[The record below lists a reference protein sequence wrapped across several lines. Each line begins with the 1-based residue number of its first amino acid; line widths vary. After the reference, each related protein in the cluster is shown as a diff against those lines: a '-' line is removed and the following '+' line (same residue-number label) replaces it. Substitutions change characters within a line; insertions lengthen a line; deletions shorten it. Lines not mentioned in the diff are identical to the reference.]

1 MNHIY
6 RSIWN
11 EALGVWLAVS
21 ELAKGRGKSV
31 ATRRKLLLTGGLVLC
46 SSSAWA
52 LPVGEQLVAG
62 QASVSIPSADRMQ
75 INQASQNAII
85 NWQGFSV
92 GQNQAVNVLQPN
104 SQAALLNRVVG
115 QDASQIQGH
124 INANGQVYLVNP
136 NGVLFS
142 NTAQVDVGG
151 LIASTHNISNADFM
165 NGNKHFTQNGAT
177 GNVENHGTINT
188 LEGGVVALI
197 GEQVTNTG
205 TINTPKG
212 TTALAAGKTV
222 DLDFQGNGLVE
233 VKVSEAA
240 LNAQIHNKGAL
251 QADGGRVVMTAKAAG
266 QLIDTVI
273 NQEGT
278 VQAQSLLERNGEI
291 ILAAGYVA
299 QTGSLNVSG
308 ATGGK
313 IDIKARAILDA
324 GTSNADGTVGKAG
337 DITMLAHDAVIQTAS
352 ANAHANGATTG
363 GKVHIQAGN
372 RVYSSGSLSA
382 TGTQGGSINVVSEDS
397 VVLAA
402 AQLNASGD
410 QQGGVIHVGG
420 EAHGANKTLPNAKT
434 TYINGATTLKADGGK
449 GQVVVWSDD
458 TTDAYGTI
466 SANSVGNIEVSSRG
480 TLTYGATADA
490 GQGGSLLLDPKNI
503 IISATGGMAS
513 YGLIDPHPVASSLF
527 GQANVLLGNTV
538 NGVFTENGNIA
549 VSSANDS
556 FAASNAGAVYLFNS
570 TTGALLATLTG
581 SNANDY
587 VGLYGITAL
596 SNGNYVVRSP
606 NWSDYKGAATWGN
619 GLTGISGMVSSA
631 NSLVGSTAYDNVS
644 GNGVTALSNGNYVVS
659 SPRWKNT
666 QVPNTSALPYD
677 PWLGTN
683 AGAVTW
689 GNGSTGSNGIVSS
702 ANSLVGAATFDQVGF
717 FGVTALTNG
726 NYVVGSPYWDDGNTP
741 DVGAAT
747 WGNGLTGTSGFI
759 NSTNSLVGTFANE
772 RMGGSVALS
781 NGNYVVL
788 SHGWNSGAVTWGD
801 GSTGISGKVNA
812 NNSLIGISAVTP
824 LSNGNY
830 VASNPYWYNGAIPE
844 VGIVTWGNGSTG
856 TSGIANAFNS
866 LIGSSAYDHIGSDGN
881 IIALT
886 NGNYVIASPLW
897 DNGSIINA
905 GAVTWANGSTAIR
918 GTISPA
924 NSLVGTT
931 TNDFNKVS
939 IIALNNGNYVIG
951 NPTWDNGT
959 IVDAGAATWGNGLT
973 GISGVINSTN
983 SLVGSQS
990 SDAVSSIENNYYAS
1004 YYAYNV
1010 SFPITSLQN
1019 GIVALNNGNYV
1030 VTSSR
1035 WSNGNKSRAGA
1046 VTWANGNTGISGVIN
1061 STNSLVGTT
1070 AFDNVGYNG
1079 VTALSNGNYV
1089 ISSPYWHNGSIADA
1103 GAVTWG
1109 NGQTGSVGDI
1119 SANNSLVGTNAS
1131 DYVGSLYTFYPGRP
1145 GRGPAS
1151 PPQYPYSTISNTI
1164 FALSNGNYI
1173 VGSNNWANNS
1183 GATTWGNGQ
1192 SGTIGTIDSNNSFL
1206 NANVYSVIGGSIGSI
1221 LSNGNYLQGNLRIA
1235 TPQNIYFNNGIGQTM
1250 NFAPLVLTNTLAT
1263 GTNITLQASNDITLN
1278 TDVIVQGNNGGTLTL
1293 QAGRNINLNA
1303 SIRTANGDF
1312 TAIAGDPN
1320 ALTSDREAGIPTIT
1334 LGSGATINA
1343 GTGKVILAAINGN
1356 FINLSG
1362 SINPISAK
1370 QWLIYSTDPS
1380 QNILGGMTADNI
1392 GFNQAF
1398 TTNTPSYANTGTW
1411 FLYSNVAPPIITA
1424 PLITPPATTLPEP
1437 ITTPQ
1442 QNNAP
1447 VAQLALI
1454 SPDTNKLVQSNK
1466 PTNFESWLSQLT
1478 PLQRSTSFEENNK
1491 QLIPQDNNPLLDIE
1505 NGGIKLP
1512 VLP

>member
-1 MNHIY
+1 LFYKVQILNLMAVRHTMNHIY
-6 RSIWN
+6 RSTWN
-11 EALGVWLAVS
+11 S
-21 ELAKGRGKSV
+21 
-31 ATRRKLLLTGGLVLC
+31 ATTPRKLLLTSGLLLC
-46 SSSAWA
+46 SSSIWA

-62 QASVSIPSADRMQ
+62 QASVSIPGADRMQ

-92 GQNQAVNVLQPN
+92 GQNQSVNILQPN

-151 LIASTHNISNADFM
+151 LIATTHTISNADFM

-177 GNVENHGTINT
+177 GSVENHGTINT
-188 LEGGVVALI
+188 PEGGVVALI

-212 TTALAAGKTV
+212 TTTLAAGKTV

-240 LNAQIHNKGAL
+240 LKAQIDNKGVL

-278 VQAQSLLERNGEI
+278 VRAQGLVERNGEI
-291 ILAAGYVA
+291 ILEAGYVA
-299 QTGSLNVSG
+299 QTGNLNVSG

-324 GTSNADGTVGKAG
+324 GTSNADGAAGKAG
-337 DITMLAHDAVIQTAS
+337 DIKMLAHDAVIQTAS
-352 ANAHANGATTG
+352 ANAHANGVTTG
-363 GKVHIQAGN
+363 GSVHIQAGN

-382 TGTQGGSINVVSEDS
+382 TGEQGGTINVVSEDS

-402 AQLNASGD
+402 AQLNASGT

-420 EAHGANKTLPNAKT
+420 EAHGANQTLPNAKT
-434 TYINGATTLKADGGK
+434 TYINGATTLKADGGN

-458 TTDAYGTI
+458 TTDYYGSV
-466 SANSVGNIEVSSRG
+466 SANQAGNIEVSSRG
-480 TLTYGATADA
+480 TLTYAGAADA
-490 GQGGSLLLDPKNI
+490 GLGGSLLLDPKNI

-513 YGLIDPHPVASSLF
+513 YGLIDPHPTPSSLF
-527 GQANVLLGNTV
+527 GQSNVLLGNTV

-549 VSSANDS
+549 VSRANDS
-556 FAASNAGAVYLFNS
+556 FAASYAGAVYLFNS
-570 TTGALLATLTG
+570 STGALLSTLTG

-596 SNGNYVVRSP
+596 TNGNYMVSSP
-606 NWSDYKGAATWGN
+606 NWDNYTGAATWGN
-619 GLTGISGMVSSA
+619 GTTGISGIVSSA
-631 NSLVGSTAYDNVS
+631 NSLIGA
-644 GNGVTALSNGNYVVS
+644 GNSITALSNGNYVVS
-659 SPRWKNT
+659 SPGWKNT

-677 PWLGTN
+677 PWVGVN

-689 GNGSTGSNGIVSS
+689 GNGTTGISGAISST
-702 ANSLVGAATFDQVGF
+702 NSLVGSSTFDRVGF

-726 NYVVGSPYWDDGNTP
+726 NYVVGSPFWSDGNTP
-741 DVGAAT
+741 EVGATT
-747 WGNGLTGTSGFI
+747 WGNGLTGITGFI
-759 NSTNSLVGTFANE
+759 NSTNSLIGTFANE

-788 SHGWNSGAVTWGD
+788 SHNWNSGAATWGD
-801 GSTGISGKVNA
+801 GSTGISGRVNV

-830 VASNPYWYNGAIPE
+830 VASNPYWYNGTIPE

-866 LIGSSAYDHIGSDGN
+866 LIGSSAYDHIGSNGN
-881 IIALT
+881 IITLN

-905 GAVTWANGSTAIR
+905 GAVTWANGSAAIR
-918 GTISPA
+918 GTVSAA

-931 TNDFNKVS
+931 TNDFDYVS
-939 IIALNNGNYVIG
+939 IIALNNGNYVVG

-959 IVDAGAATWGNGLT
+959 MVDAGAATWGNGST
-973 GISGVINSTN
+973 GISGIINSSN
-983 SLVGSQS
+983 SLVGTQA
-990 SDAVSSIENNYYAS
+990 SDSVSSKVNS
-1004 YYAYNV
+1004 YYYGYYYN
-1010 SFPITSLQN
+1010 FTLDSLQN

-1030 VTSSR
+1030 VTSSQ
-1035 WSNGNKSRAGA
+1035 WHNGNISHAGA
-1046 VTWANGNTGISGVIN
+1046 VTWANGNTGISGVI
-1061 STNSLVGTT
+1061 SSANSLVGTT
-1070 AFDNVGYNG
+1070 DFDRVGYNN

-1089 ISSPYWHNGSIADA
+1089 ISSPYWHNGSVANA

-1109 NGQTGSVGDI
+1109 NGQTGSVGAI
-1119 SANNSLVGTNAS
+1119 SANNSLVGSNTN
-1131 DYVGSLYTFYPGRP
+1131 DYVGSLYTFYPYI
-1145 GRGPAS
+1145 PAQGLFS
-1151 PPQYPYSTISNTI
+1151 PPQYSHETINNSI
-1164 FALSNGNYI
+1164 FYLSNGNYI

-1192 SGTIGTIDSNNSFL
+1192 SGTIGTIDSTNSFL
-1206 NANVYSVIGGSIGSI
+1206 NVNVYNVIGGSIGSI

-1303 SIRTANGDF
+1303 SLLTANGDF
-1312 TAIAGDPN
+1312 TAIAGDSN
-1320 ALTSDREAGIPTIT
+1320 ALASDRETGIPTIT

-1356 FINLSG
+1356 FVNLSG
-1362 SINPISAK
+1362 SVNPISAR

-1380 QNILGGMTADNI
+1380 QNILAGMTADNV
-1392 GFNQAF
+1392 GFNQPF
-1398 TTNTPSYANTGTW
+1398 TGNTANYGTGTW
-1411 FLYSNVAPPIITA
+1411 FLYSNATPIIAPPT
-1424 PLITPPATTLPEP
+1424 TTLPKP
-1437 ITTPQ
+1437 IAAPQ
-1442 QNNAP
+1442 QINTP
-1447 VAQLALI
+1447 VTQLALI
-1454 SPDTNKLVQSNK
+1454 SPDISKLVQNNK
-1466 PTNFESWLSQLT
+1466 PINYESWLSQLT
-1478 PLQRSTSFEENNK
+1478 PLQRSTSFEENNR
-1491 QLIPQDNNPLLDIE
+1491 QLIQQDNNPLLDIE